1 MGVKLLLFQ
10 QCIVEC
16 LSVEPPK
23 RERQPGRQLMRLKED
38 QIVKIAEKILGD
50 LSTAELIELKQDRLA
65 ALNAIKS
72 AITDDIR
79 GEEALE
85 KDAARILDQTLR
97 GMGNTATEI
106 DQNKMLRMIKEKLAK
121 ERKIVL

>member
-1 MGVKLLLFQ
+1 
-10 QCIVEC
+10 
-16 LSVEPPK
+16 
-23 RERQPGRQLMRLKED
+23 MRLKED